1 MLAVRSNRRTQ
12 QQQGYSK
19 PVDSDKMS
27 VTKLHSDN
35 RIIAT
40 PNQIQ
45 DAGVMGVVVMA
56 VVVVGALAET
66 KPLRLG

>member
-1 MLAVRSNRRTQ
+1 
-12 QQQGYSK
+12 
-19 PVDSDKMS
+19 MS